1 MALGSN
7 VGRRG
12 AALARLR
19 DALRRDGVVID
30 AASSEILTRAVGDAR
45 LADFHNQVV
54 RLRSPTALSP
64 RRWLQLTQSAEV
76 AAGRKPTYHWGPRI
90 ADADLLLLG
99 ERGQIS
105 VGEPDL
111 VVPHPR
117 LRDRAYLLRLLGEM
131 GLHV

>member
-1 MALGSN
+1 VALGSN

-19 DALRRDGVVID
+19 EALQREGVVIE
-30 AASSEILTRAVGDAR
+30 AASPEILTRAVGDAR

-54 RLRSPTALSP
+54 RLRAPAP
-64 RRWLQLTQSAEV
+64 FAPARWLQLTQAAEA

-90 ADADLLLLG
+90 ADADILLLG
-99 ERGQIS
+99 ELGEIS
-105 VGEPDL
+105 VSEPQL

-117 LRDRAYLLRLLGEM
+117 VRERPYLPRLLAAL
-131 GLHV
+131 GLEL